1 MFNSIISKLSNEKY
15 DIIANDILNKLENS
29 SFSVRNNTNDN
40 IIFLINLINTFLC
53 KSNYGKYNLKFFF
66 FLLT

>member
-29 SFSVRNNTNDN
+29 SFSVGNNTNDN

-53 KSNYGKYNLKFFF
+53 KSNYGKYNLKKYIFFY
-66 FLLT
+66 

>member
-1 MFNSIISKLSNEKY
+1 MFNSIISKLSKEKY

-29 SFSVRNNTNDN
+29 SFSVGNNTNDN
-40 IIFLINLINTFLC
+40 KIFLINLINTFLC
-53 KSNYGKYNLKFFF
+53 KSNYGKYSLKLF